1 MQLHAPKHEVSRTN
15 LEQVSLDLEALDLL
29 LEKVQA
35 IYCAREHQEDKEA
48 ENLALQQLSA
58 HEAEFLA
65 EYLENPD
72 EISEYELVKGW
83 LYSHKNIQGNWRGP
97 LSGDKPDLTSICIIV
112 PQIDPRVFM
121 VFDESK
127 FATIFCCEGEPLQVD
142 VECLVDAI
150 WRYMDSL
157 KTQES

>member
-1 MQLHAPKHEVSRTN
+1 MQLRAPNNEVSRTN
-15 LEQVSLDLEALDLL
+15 LEQVSLDLVALDLL

-58 HEAEFLA
+58 REAKFLA
-65 EYLENPD
+65 EFLENPD
-72 EISEYELVKGW
+72 EISEYELIKGW
-83 LYSHKNIQGNWRGP
+83 LYSHKYIQGDWRGP
-97 LSGDKPDLTSICIIV
+97 LFGYKPDLVSISIVV
-112 PQIDPRVFM
+112 PQSDPRVFM
-121 VFDESK
+121 IFDKSE
-127 FATIFCCEGEPLQVD
+127 FATIFSCQKEPLKVD